1 MLLGLHV
8 KNFAII
14 DEIELDFRDNLNIL
28 SGETGSGKSILI
40 GSLNCALGGRV
51 SKEMIRKD
59 AEFAYVE
66 LYFRSEED
74 DVKQIFEKYELP
86 EDDGQILISRR
97 IMQNGR
103 SVVKVNGEPTTQA
116 AVKELAE
123 FLLDV
128 HGQHEHQSL
137 LHKKKHL
144 EIIDIYAGEE
154 LSEIKSCLATLLVVM

>member
-1 MLLGLHV
+1 MQKNAVIFLLFVMQCVMICVLYRVRLGINMLLGLHV

-14 DEIELDFRDNLNIL
+14 DEVELDFRDNLNIL

-66 LYFRSEED
+66 LYFYSEDEG
-74 DVKQIFEKYELP
+74 VKRVFEKYELP
-86 EDDGQILISRR
+86 EDEGQILISRR

-128 HGQHEHQSL
+128 HGQ
-137 LHKKKHL
+137 
-144 EIIDIYAGEE
+144 YM
-154 LSEIKSCLATLLVVM
+154 LSESSWR